1 MKKILSFILIMISM
15 CSVNFVF
22 AEGKNKLYLS
32 SEDDNL
38 YYDSD
43 KFDGNVFLQC
53 SNLVPGSGCQEELSI
68 ENDSSYSYDLYFKVV
83 ETKQSSVANE
93 LLDNLLMKVY
103 LEDELIYDGKVK
115 GKDYSS
121 KGVNLQDSIYLGNYP
136 TSSSKKLK
144 VEVKLDEN
152 YSNINN
158 KEVAKTTWEFYADVD
173 GEIKEV
179 VPNTYDSII
188 DNIFILVISIIALI
202 VAIFIYFYINKKRKT
217 KSRKN
222 K

>member
-1 MKKILSFILIMISM
+1 MKKILSLILIMISIF
-15 CSVNFVF
+15 SVNFVF

-43 KFDGNVFLQC
+43 KFDGNIFLQC
-53 SNLVPGSGCQEELSI
+53 SNLIPGAGCQEELSI
-68 ENDSSYSYDLYFKVV
+68 ENDSSYSYDLYFKVK

-115 GKDYSS
+115 GKDYSAT
-121 KGVNLQDSIYLGNYP
+121 GVNLQDSIYLGNYP
-136 TSSSKKLK
+136 INSSKKLK

-158 KEVAKTTWEFYADVD
+158 KEVAKTTWEFYANID

-179 VPNTYDSII
+179 VPNTYDSIM
-188 DNIFILVISIIALI
+188 DNILVLVISIVVLLL
-202 VAIFIYFYINKKRKT
+202 AISIYFYMNKKK
-217 KSRKN
+217 KN
-222 K
+222 RI